1 MRNVVPRVTL
11 ARRSRNLLLGS
22 VLIFLL
28 GVVAIVVSIFMQTVS
43 LVVPANPNYGLYVA
57 SRTGLMIL
65 GVVLL
70 ILAVIAAIRALT
82 WKQDNALAE
91 AIGGALADF
100 LDERYVYIRN
110 VSRSALGYIDA
121 VLVGPPGVL
130 VFRITQRSGVFYN
143 EGARWMKQRDKGS
156 WRTLRWSPT
165 KEVVDDV
172 EKVRQFLEARSLPDV
187 PVFGVIIFTE
197 EEPATL
203 ITTEQPVVPV
213 LQPHE
218 LSYGLEDTYFSKKD
232 RIDQLSANKTA
243 TLLYG

>member
-1 MRNVVPRVTL
+1 MRNVVPRVAL

-22 VLIFLL
+22 ILIFLL
-28 GVVAIVVSIFMQTVS
+28 GVVAIVIAFFMQTVP
-43 LVVPANPNYGLYVA
+43 LVVPANPNYGLYTA
-57 SRTGLMIL
+57 ARSGLFVLGGIL
-65 GVVLL
+65 LL
-70 ILAVIAAIRALT
+70 LAVIAAIRALT

-91 AIGGALADF
+91 AIGDALLDF

-143 EGARWMKQRDKGS
+143 EGARWLKQRDKGA
-156 WRTLRWSPT
+156 WHTLRWSPT
-165 KEVVDDV
+165 KEVVVDV

-187 PVFGVIIFTE
+187 PVFGVIVFTE

-203 ITTEQPVVPV
+203 VTTDQPVVPV

-232 RIDQLSANKTA
+232 RIDQLTANKSA

>member
-1 MRNVVPRVTL
+1 MRNVVPRVAL

-28 GVVAIVVSIFMQTVS
+28 GVTAVVIALFLQTVP
-43 LVVPANPNYGLYVA
+43 LVVPANPNYGLYVGA
-57 SRTGLMIL
+57 RTGLYVL
-65 GVVLL
+65 GAVLVVLS
-70 ILAVIAAIRALT
+70 VIAAIRALT

-91 AIGGALADF
+91 AIGDALAEF
-100 LDERYVYIRN
+100 LDERYAYIRN

-165 KEVVDDV
+165 KEVVQDI
-172 EKVRQFLEARSLPDV
+172 ERVREFLAARSLPDV
-187 PVFGVIIFTE
+187 PVFGVVVFTE
-197 EEPATL
+197 AEPATL
-203 ITTEQPVVPV
+203 VTTDEPVVPV
-213 LQPHE
+213 MQPHE
-218 LSYGLEDTYFSKKD
+218 LSYELEDSYFSKKD
-232 RIDQLSANKTA
+232 RIDQLTANKAA

>member
-1 MRNVVPRVTL
+1 MRNVVPRVAL

-28 GVVAIVVSIFMQTVS
+28 GAVAIVIAFFMHTVP

-57 SRTGLMIL
+57 ARSGVMVL
-65 GVVLL
+65 GVALL
-70 ILAVIAAIRALT
+70 LLAAIAAIRALT

-91 AIGGALADF
+91 AIGDALLDF

-165 KEVVDDV
+165 KEVVVDV

-187 PVFGVIIFTE
+187 PVFGVIVFTE

-203 ITTEQPVVPV
+203 VTTDQPVVPV

-232 RIDQLSANKTA
+232 RIDQLTANKTA